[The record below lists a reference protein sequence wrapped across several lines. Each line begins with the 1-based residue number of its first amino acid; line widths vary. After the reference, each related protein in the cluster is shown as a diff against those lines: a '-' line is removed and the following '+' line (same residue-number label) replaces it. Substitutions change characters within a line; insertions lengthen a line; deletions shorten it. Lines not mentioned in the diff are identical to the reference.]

1 MRIRLFQKLSRLLN
15 FFNKKGGDMSN
26 QQNQAQEKQEV
37 TIELTHAQA
46 SALRGFFARAVPLH
60 FVGFGRTKQE
70 ADDIVSGLA
79 VVADALKGKP

>member
-15 FFNKKGGDMSN
+15 FSSQKGGDMSN
-26 QQNQAQEKQEV
+26 QQNQAQEKQKV

-60 FVGFGRTKQE
+60 FAGFGRTKQDVD
-70 ADDIVSGLA
+70 AVVSGMA